1 MLCHVVT
8 IAEAAGDA
16 VLEAEKTNGKGWML
30 FCALL
35 ILNIEPRLILSSD
48 TYCIGS

>member
-1 MLCHVVT
+1 MCHVVT

-16 VLEAEKTNGKGWML
+16 VLEAEKTNGKGL
-30 FCALL
+30 DV
-35 ILNIEPRLILSSD
+35 ILCTFDIEQWRRLILSSD